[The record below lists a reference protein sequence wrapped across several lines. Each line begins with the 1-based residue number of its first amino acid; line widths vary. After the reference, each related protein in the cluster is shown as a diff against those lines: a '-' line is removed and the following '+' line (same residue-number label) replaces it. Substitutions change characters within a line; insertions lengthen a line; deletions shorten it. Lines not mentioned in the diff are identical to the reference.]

1 MKTIVIWDNCD
12 ADLKFFVAEGDF
24 RHLNRKYINSMDTT
38 DEEVDEINALVFNE
52 DGSTKVK
59 MFDTFPDDA
68 WLIAEAHVVI
78 IGFLP

>member
-38 DEEVDEINALVFNE
+38 DEEVDEINALVFKE
-52 DGSTKVK
+52 DGQYKVE
-59 MFDTFPDDA
+59 MSDEFPVFTNPLA
-68 WLIAEAHVVI
+68 VPVVI
-78 IGFLP
+78 MGFLP

>member
-12 ADLKFFVAEGDF
+12 ADLKFFVVEGDF
-24 RHLNRKYINSMDTT
+24 RHLNRKYINSMDAT

-59 MFDTFPDDA
+59 MFDMFPDELVA
-68 WLIAEAHVVI
+68 GAQVVI
-78 IGFLP
+78 MGFLP